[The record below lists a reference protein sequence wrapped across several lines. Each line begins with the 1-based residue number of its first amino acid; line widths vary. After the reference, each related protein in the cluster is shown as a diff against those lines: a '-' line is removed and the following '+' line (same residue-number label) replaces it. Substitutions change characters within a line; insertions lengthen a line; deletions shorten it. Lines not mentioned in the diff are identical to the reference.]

1 MEIEKEMK
9 MLHNMQTRKKI
20 PNPFLEHYEGDDVTI
35 VITSNEKCLI
45 AYSLPINN
53 DFCYIRTLYVPPKF
67 RKLGYA
73 KMHVLGLIK
82 NMVENQNCMAFEADV
97 ESVSI
102 GFFKKLQ
109 FKKMPNREHNRMRL
123 DLRINK

>member
-1 MEIEKEMK
+1 
-9 MLHNMQTRKKI
+9 
-20 PNPFLEHYEGDDVTI
+20 
-35 VITSNEKCLI
+35 
-45 AYSLPINN
+45 
-53 DFCYIRTLYVPPKF
+53 
-67 RKLGYA
+67 
-73 KMHVLGLIK
+73 MHVIGLIK